1 LEQEMNDQQC
11 KEFLVWLINRLERKY
26 GESPEVLEKINH
38 LISHKKIIDERISVS
53 FINGLCN
60 KYYPGFSFEK
70 IEDLSLG
77 YTNHEKKEIYS
88 LVSSI
93 IIDTINQQQ

>member
-1 LEQEMNDQQC
+1 MNNQQC
-11 KEFLVWLINRLERKY
+11 KEFLVWLTNRLKLKH
-26 GESPEVLEKINH
+26 GESQEVLDKINYV
-38 LISHKKIIDERISVS
+38 ISNKKIIDERISVN

-70 IEDLSLG
+70 SEDLSLG